1 MRARYWDY
9 KILDKIR
16 KVKDIK
22 RHFIAIF
29 ALTRMHL
36 VTVQMKHIE
45 ILDYLSK
52 KILKFKS
59 GNENLENEMG
69 NLY

>member
-1 MRARYWDY
+1 
-9 KILDKIR
+9 
-16 KVKDIK
+16 
-22 RHFIAIF
+22 
-29 ALTRMHL
+29 MHL